1 MGIFKKK
8 DESKGK
14 KPVKVVPVDVN
25 PKKKNPNMWCAM
37 HNCPKTGCPTMHD

>member
-8 DESKGK
+8 KEEGK

-25 PKKKNPNMWCAM
+25 GKKNPNMWCAM
-37 HNCPKTGCPTMHD
+37 HRCSKVACPTQHD